1 MGSVNF
7 DSSLDAIT
15 VRQGHF
21 MRQQALKLHAN
32 VTPPT
37 PVGAGP
43 PVSSMLSMTSARAC
57 QATQTY

>member
-21 MRQQALKLHAN
+21 MRQQAWKLHADI
-32 VTPPT
+32 TPT
-37 PVGAGP
+37 SPVDAGL
-43 PVSSMLSMTSARAC
+43 PVSSMLSRTPARAC
-57 QATQTY
+57 QAIKTY